1 MDQRRTIRLEPEP
14 EPIPQPTPPR
24 KSSRRISG
32 KAIIIPSVT
41 FLVGVVISV
50 MSIVLYALS
59 ISGSVQPIVPVPPAQ
74 HGDIEV
80 QVGTAYITHLVG
92 RDLRSSGIGDV
103 SHVVVTLAKGDQMT
117 INGDDQVMFGF
128 TRPFTIVVQ
137 PFVDACQL
145 KVRVLRAELGGI
157 SITGFVAKFESQI
170 NQQLEGKST
179 NLPAGFIYCKTSV
192 STEPQGLHLTYSAK
206 PV

>member
-1 MDQRRTIRLEPEP
+1 MDQRRTIRLEP

-41 FLVGVVISV
+41 FLLGVVIGV

-59 ISGSVQPIVPVPPAQ
+59 ISGSVQPIVAIPPAQ

-80 QVGTAYITHLVG
+80 LVGTAYITHLVE

-103 SHVVVTLAKGDQMT
+103 SNVVVTLAKGDQMT
-117 INGDDQVMFGF
+117 INGDDQMVFGF

-145 KVRVLRAELGGI
+145 KVRILRADLGGI

>member
-1 MDQRRTIRLEPEP
+1 MDQRRTIRLEP

-24 KSSRRISG
+24 KSPRRISG
-32 KAIIIPSVT
+32 KSIIIPSVT
-41 FLVGVVISV
+41 FLLGVVIGV

-59 ISGSVQPIVPVPPAQ
+59 ISGSVQPIVPVPLAQ
-74 HGDIEV
+74 HSDVEV
-80 QVGTAYITHLVG
+80 QVGHAYITHLVE
-92 RDLRSSGIGDV
+92 RNLRSSGVGDV
-103 SHVVVTLAKGDQMT
+103 SNVVVTLAKGDQMT
-117 INGDDQVMFGF
+117 IHGDEQVMFGF

-145 KVRVLRAELGGI
+145 KVRVLRADLSGI